1 MSRLERDLAVSLD
14 PWVIEQLEEEA
25 RRREEEA
32 TRSHRIE
39 LPQSSRPATEK
50 SEGDPEGTQR
60 VAIVDLSPIG
70 GAAFDL

>member
-1 MSRLERDLAVSLD
+1 MTLD

-32 TRSHRIE
+32 SRSHRIE
-39 LPQSSRPATEK
+39 LPQTRPAAEK
-50 SEGDPEGTQR
+50 SSEGDQEVTAR
-60 VAIVDLSPIG
+60 VAVVDLSPPG

>member
-1 MSRLERDLAVSLD
+1 MSRLERDQAVSLD

-32 TRSHRIE
+32 SRSHRIE
-39 LPQSSRPATEK
+39 LPQTRPAAEQ
-50 SEGDPEGTQR
+50 SEGDPEAAQR
-60 VAIVDLSPIG
+60 VAVVDLSPTG

>member
-1 MSRLERDLAVSLD
+1 MSLD

-32 TRSHRIE
+32 SRSHRIE
-39 LPQSSRPATEK
+39 LPQTRPHAERSEENPEAT
-50 SEGDPEGTQR
+50 SH

-70 GAAFDL
+70 GTAFDL